1 MRVFALTLGWALASL
16 SGPPAQADDRPSK
29 NALTA
34 SSMPELHKLIR
45 LQPGEYKWD
54 EIPWYAS
61 LYHARKA
68 AAAEDKPIFFFGTGG
83 AGFNDPLG
91 NC

>member
-1 MRVFALTLGWALASL
+1 LAQDTRGATLT
-16 SGPPAQADDRPSK
+16 K
-29 NALTA
+29 NALTPA
-34 SSMPELHKLIR
+34 TMPQLHQLIR

-54 EIPWYAS
+54 AIPWYAS
-61 LYHARKA
+61 IWHARRA
-68 AAAEDKPIFFFGTGG
+68 AAAEDKPILVFGTGG